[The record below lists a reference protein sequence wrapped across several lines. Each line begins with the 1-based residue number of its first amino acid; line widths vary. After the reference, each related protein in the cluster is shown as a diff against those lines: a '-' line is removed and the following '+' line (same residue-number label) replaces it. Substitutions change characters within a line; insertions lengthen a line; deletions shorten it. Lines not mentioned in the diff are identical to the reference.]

1 MGLNKLFHV
10 FALNNLAYGLQHVL
24 STPGDRFEIIT
35 FIFCFSLI
43 LLVILAQ
50 PLKPTLQRYTFTH
63 KRCGYV
69 KLEPWSCSKLGVW
82 RIAEPLLA
90 HSDLTRE
97 STVCMGDRELDPQVS
112 RSKRKKKK
120 GRYGKEMVFS
130 VYTSQTSLPNQVP
143 FSLTEGAVCL
153 PRGNFSLFPQW

>member
-69 KLEPWSCSKLGVW
+69 KLEP
-82 RIAEPLLA
+82 
-90 HSDLTRE
+90 
-97 STVCMGDRELDPQVS
+97 
-112 RSKRKKKK
+112 
-120 GRYGKEMVFS
+120 
-130 VYTSQTSLPNQVP
+130 
-143 FSLTEGAVCL
+143 
-153 PRGNFSLFPQW
+153 